1 MKLAENLEP
10 PVFWQSFPCSMPVH
24 KITIII
30 IILVSNG
37 TERYRVLFTGVNFSV
52 VSLRFQ
58 VVGNMQLFASNGPCA
73 RKMVTG
79 YKNTLLNGR
88 RHRMKIQGT
97 LSLTGGGW
105 GFPPASKNEAPGY
118 FRRKTEEK

>member
-37 TERYRVLFTGVNFSV
+37 TERYRVLFTGDQFFSGV
-52 VSLRFQ
+52 TEISSCREYAIVLR
-58 VVGNMQLFASNGPCA
+58 VMGPVHE
-73 RKMVTG
+73 KWSHGT
-79 YKNTLLNGR
+79 KTLC
-88 RHRMKIQGT
+88 
-97 LSLTGGGW
+97 
-105 GFPPASKNEAPGY
+105 
-118 FRRKTEEK
+118 